1 MCLMYSLTSNMN
13 FDHMMS
19 LWDTVFKISYHS
31 AIKVL
36 SRAGVPSEVPSG
48 KDPLPSSLGCWQRL
62 GPHAL
67 D

>member
-19 LWDTVFKISYHS
+19 LWDTIFKISYHS

-36 SRAGVPSEVPSG
+36 SRSGVPSEVPSG
-48 KDPLPSSLGCWQRL
+48 KDPLPSSLGC
-62 GPHAL
+62 
-67 D
+67 